1 MRHVFAILASASL
14 ITGCTA
20 DTMRGYVGQDIRSVE
35 LANGPPS
42 NAIDLGN
49 GTRAFQWSRISTDT
63 TPVSAYSTTEKDKK
77 GRKTTQTQYTGG
89 ETTVTNCTYTF
100 LTAWDPQRKGWIVT
114 GIRQPS
120 LDCAVGNLN

>member
-1 MRHVFAILASASL
+1 
-14 ITGCTA
+14 
-20 DTMRGYVGQDIRSVE
+20 MRGYVGQDIRSVE
-35 LANGPPS
+35 LANGAPS

-63 TPVSAYSTTEKDKK
+63 TRVTAYTTTRKNNK
-77 GRKTTQTQYTGG
+77 GGKTTQTLYTGG
-89 ETTVTNCTYTF
+89 DTTITHCTYTF

-114 GIRQPS
+114 SIRQPS